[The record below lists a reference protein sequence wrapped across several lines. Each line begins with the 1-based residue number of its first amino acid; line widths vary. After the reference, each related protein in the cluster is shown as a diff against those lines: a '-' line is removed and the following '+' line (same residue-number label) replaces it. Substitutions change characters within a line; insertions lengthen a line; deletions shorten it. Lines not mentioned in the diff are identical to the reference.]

1 MPSLRF
7 PMPRIP
13 RPRRWAIRSLQTG
26 VACGL
31 TLLLARSAA
40 AQIDYRNL
48 DDDRP
53 TVVEDAYPIER
64 YAFEFLVPYRF
75 EREPGSA
82 QLHLFTP
89 ELEYGVLRNAQ
100 LGLKFPIAGAREAGG
115 PALAPSTDWG
125 LAGISVFGLYNFFSE
140 GPWLP
145 ALSLRTDVSLPV
157 GSLAGDETQVTF
169 KGIATRS
176 WGQSRVHVNVAWT
189 PGSTAQ
195 VAAAEPAAR
204 WTYGLAVD
212 RTLFRQSI
220 LLIGEVYGLQA
231 TKESRT
237 EFNTSL
243 GARYQFNTTTV
254 LDIGV
259 TRRLRSDI
267 GPDFA
272 ITAGFSHAFAVPWLM
287 PRLR

>member
-1 MPSLRF
+1 MRL
-7 PMPRIP
+7 
-13 RPRRWAIRSLQTG
+13 LQATG
-26 VACGL
+26 VAAGL
-31 TLLLARSAA
+31 TFLLARSAA

-82 QLHLFTP
+82 QLHVFTP

-100 LGLKFPIAGAREAGG
+100 LGLKFPIAGVREAGT
-115 PALAPSTDWG
+115 ALSPSTDWG
-125 LAGISVFGLYNFFSE
+125 LAGIRVFGLYNFFSE

-157 GSLAGDETQVTF
+157 GSLAGEETQVTF

-176 WGQSRVHVNVAWT
+176 WGRSRFHLNVAWT
-189 PGSTAQ
+189 PGSTTQ

-204 WTYGLAVD
+204 WTYGLAMD

-231 TKESRT
+231 TKQSRT

-254 LDIGV
+254 LDLGV
-259 TRRLRSDI
+259 TRRLRSDV

-287 PRLR
+287 PPRR